1 MSRAPIGRGR
11 FVVPLSLH
19 ASSAARCSLKSH
31 CALQLPVT
39 SESPVDTPQSRK
51 AKRTERAV
59 QEVKQRDS
67 RWQRRQSVCSTVYM
81 YDIHSRFSGLD
92 RRHFS
97 THKPVIDHHQRTSK
111 RTRFFTPSSFDYIPI
126 SKTTSSALSSS
137 TRVSEIYNM
146 ESTSSNKN
154 LAQLDSSLEEYNM
167 MQDYLTS
174 IHDVMVTLALEAG
187 AIMLNAK
194 QEFLTSSGTKNN
206 TADIVT
212 KYDIEIEKMIQSR
225 LKAAYPDFSFLG
237 EETYLH
243 GTTLS
248 DLPTF
253 IVDPIDG
260 TLNFSTGFP
269 NCAVSIALVAH
280 KKPMVGVVYNP
291 FRDDL
296 FRAIKGRGA
305 YLAHPN
311 TPDTPEILLP
321 VREHPAP
328 LPNLQQSLIAVEWG
342 NQRSGPNWDLR
353 SSVHKTLLSA
363 PSPSCPDGAFVKS
376 IRSSGSAALDFCY
389 VAQGAV
395 DAFWEGGVWA
405 WDVAAGWCILEEAGG
420 IVASA
425 NPGDWDPTVEGRCY
439 FAVRKA
445 EAEEQKALVEA
456 VWKIMGER
464 KFVY

>member
-1 MSRAPIGRGR
+1 ME
-11 FVVPLSLH
+11 H
-19 ASSAARCSLKSH
+19 AVKEL
-31 CALQLPVT
+31 
-39 SESPVDTPQSRK
+39 
-51 AKRTERAV
+51 
-59 QEVKQRDS
+59 KQRDLWS
-67 RWQRRQSVCSTVYM
+67 GRQQSVCSTVYK
-81 YDIHSRFSGLD
+81 YNIHRRFSGLD

-97 THKPVIDHHQRTSK
+97 AHKPVIDHHQRTIKS
-111 RTRFFTPSSFDYIPI
+111 TRFFTTSSFDYIPI
-126 SKTTSSALSSS
+126 SKTTSSTSSFS
-137 TRVSEIYNM
+137 TRASEIYNM
-146 ESTSSNKN
+146 VSTTSNGN
-154 LAQLDSSLEEYNM
+154 LAQLNTSLEEEQR
-167 MQDYLTS
+167 MQDYLTG
-174 IHDVMVTLALEAG
+174 IHALMVKLALEAG

-194 QEFLTSSGTKNN
+194 QGFLTSTGTKNN

-212 KYDIEIEKMIQSR
+212 KYDFEIEKMIQSR
-225 LKAAYPDFSFLG
+225 LKAAYPNFLFLG
-237 EETYLH
+237 EETYSH

-253 IVDPIDG
+253 VVDPIDG
-260 TLNFSTGFP
+260 TLNFSMGFP

-280 KKPMVGVVYNP
+280 KKPIVGVVYNP

-296 FRAIKGRGA
+296 FHAIKCRGA
-305 YLAHPN
+305 FLAHPN
-311 TPDTPEILLP
+311 TPDTPEMSLP
-321 VREHPAP
+321 AREHPAP
-328 LPNLQQSLIAVEWG
+328 LPSLQQSLIAVEWG

-363 PSPSCPDGAFVKS
+363 PSPSCPNGAFVKS

-425 NPGDWDPTVEGRCY
+425 NPGDWDPTIEGRCY

-445 EAEEQKALVEA
+445 KAEEQTALVEA
-456 VWKIMGER
+456 VWKIMGGR